1 LVLIPGLYYGQDGQG
16 FSHRRME
23 PIQEPTMKDT
33 FTEISKLGTFLACRK
48 TLIGQDSI
56 NNVGKE
62 ARKLGARKV
71 LVITDAGVVAAGLI
85 EKVLT
90 PLKEAELAY
99 EVFDRVLP
107 EPPARIIDECAAQV
121 RKGGFDQIL
130 GVGGGSSLDTAK
142 AACILATNPGSILD
156 YTGMDTVP
164 KRGIPCILVPTTAGT
179 GSEATRVLVM
189 TDEAVNTKKV
199 VYSDYL
205 LADVAV
211 LDPMLTLTVPP
222 RVTADTGM
230 DALVHAIE
238 TYVSVNTTPYAE
250 ILALQAIGMIAAN
263 LPKAYAK
270 GSNVV
275 ARYNMLLAANLSG
288 SAFASG
294 GLGAVHGLAYVLGT
308 EYHMSHGRS
317 NAIMLPHVM
326 EFNTVGN
333 LQKFADIAEAMGEPV
348 EGLSLYET
356 ADLAVD
362 AVLNLM
368 TAINVSPCLSDYSI
382 AVDDLPKLVQGGMAQ
397 ARLFLPNPRDLT
409 EDDVRSIYQNAFQ
422 KP

>member
-1 LVLIPGLYYGQDGQG
+1 
-16 FSHRRME
+16 
-23 PIQEPTMKDT
+23 MKDT
-33 FTEISKLGTFLACRK
+33 FDEISKQGTFLACKK
-48 TLIGQDSI
+48 TLLGQDAI
-56 NNVGKE
+56 QNIGTE
-62 ARKLGARKV
+62 AKKLGATKV
-71 LVITDAGVVAAGLI
+71 LVITDAGVVGAGLI
-85 EKVLT
+85 EKVLA
-90 PLKEAELAY
+90 PLEASGLKH

-121 RKGGFDQIL
+121 RGGGFDLIL

-142 AACILATNPGSILD
+142 AACVLATNPGSVLEYAGID
-156 YTGMDTVP
+156 MVP
-164 KRGIPCILVPTTAGT
+164 KRGIPCVLVPTTAGT
-179 GSEATRVLVM
+179 GSETTRVLVM

-199 VYSDYL
+199 VYSDFL
-205 LADVAV
+205 LPDLAV
-211 LDPMLTLTVPP
+211 LDPMLTLSVPP
-222 RVTADTGM
+222 RVTADTGI

-250 ILALQAIGMIAAN
+250 VLALQAISMIAAN

-270 GSNVV
+270 GASVK

-288 SAFASG
+288 MAFASG

-326 EFNTVGN
+326 AFNKVGD
-333 LQKFADIAEAMGEPV
+333 LRKYADIAQAMGE
-348 EGLSLYET
+348 EIDGLSLYEA
-356 ADLAVD
+356 ADLSID

-368 TAINVSPCLSDYSI
+368 EAVNVSPWLNDYDISES
-382 AVDDLPKLVQGGMAQ
+382 DLPKMVAGGMAQ
-397 ARLFLPNPRDLT
+397 ARLFVPNPRDLT
-409 EDDVRSIYQNAFQ
+409 EADVRAIYQNAFN